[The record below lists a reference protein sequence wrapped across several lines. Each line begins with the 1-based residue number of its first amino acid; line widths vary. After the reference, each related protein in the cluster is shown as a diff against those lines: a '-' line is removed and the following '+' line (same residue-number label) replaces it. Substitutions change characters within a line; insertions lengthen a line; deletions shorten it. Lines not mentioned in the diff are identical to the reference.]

1 MSMGAT
7 VATKKVVSDALKIEL
22 LHIMSQ
28 PTRRKALEILLKYD
42 KPLYIKEIA
51 QKIRSSERNT
61 SFHLA
66 TLAKRKIVEGE
77 FRPIESEDG
86 RAGKFYKLNPKT
98 KRIVKK
104 IIEI

>member
-7 VATKKVVSDALKIEL
+7 VTTKKVVSDALKLEL
-22 LHIMSQ
+22 LHFMSQ
-28 PTRRKALEILLKYD
+28 PTRRKSLEILLKYD
-42 KPLYIKEIA
+42 EPLYIKEIA
-51 QKIRSSERNT
+51 DKINASERNT

-66 TLAKRKIVEGE
+66 TLAKRKVVEGE
-77 FRPIESEDG
+77 FRPIESEGG

-98 KRIVKK
+98 KHIVKK